1 MKKKD
6 ANDTTNALKK
16 LLASRSG
23 ASEKIIPQTDVTVK
37 HSTPKLTSVYLR
49 ENDLEQLKY
58 LRLELQK
65 FSPEGKQPAISE
77 LIRTAI
83 HLLPSTEETY
93 SFIMKIKE
101 QDGRKS

>member
-6 ANDTTNALKK
+6 TTSDLKK
-16 LLASRSG
+16 LLA
-23 ASEKIIPQTDVTVK
+23 AQPNNKMDVQNVLPSK
-37 HSTPKLTSVYLR
+37 QHSPKLTSVYLR
-49 ENDLEQLKY
+49 KNDFEQLKY
-58 LRLELQK
+58 LRLEMQK
-65 FSPEGKQPAISE
+65 FSSEGKQPAVSE

-93 SFIMKIKE
+93 SFLMKIKE